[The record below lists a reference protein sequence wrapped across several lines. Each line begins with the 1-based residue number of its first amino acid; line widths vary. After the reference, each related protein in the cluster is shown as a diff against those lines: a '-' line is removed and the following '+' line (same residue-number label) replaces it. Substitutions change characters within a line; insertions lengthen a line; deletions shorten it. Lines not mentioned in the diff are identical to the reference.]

1 MKEKIYIPIK
11 IDEIVVSNEITKE
24 IENSKDK
31 KALLEIVGV
40 DFTSINIEKQ
50 EEVLIQINKLLKKYK
65 IWGIKITS
73 TPDSIDKK
81 QLKIVKK
88 I

>member
-65 IWGIKITS
+65 IW
-73 TPDSIDKK
+73 
-81 QLKIVKK
+81 
-88 I
+88 

>member
-65 IWGIKITS
+65 IE
-73 TPDSIDKK
+73 IDGK
-81 QLKIVKK
+81 QVSFKASAAIPNSR
-88 I
+88 

>member
-31 KALLEIVGV
+31 KL
-40 DFTSINIEKQ
+40 
-50 EEVLIQINKLLKKYK
+50 Y
-65 IWGIKITS
+65 
-73 TPDSIDKK
+73 
-81 QLKIVKK
+81 
-88 I
+88 

>member
-65 IWGIKITS
+65 IWGIKITTQMDYLQHVS
-73 TPDSIDKK
+73 
-81 QLKIVKK
+81 V
-88 I
+88 

>member
-65 IWGIKITS
+65 IWGIKIT
-73 TPDSIDKK
+73 
-81 QLKIVKK
+81 
-88 I
+88 